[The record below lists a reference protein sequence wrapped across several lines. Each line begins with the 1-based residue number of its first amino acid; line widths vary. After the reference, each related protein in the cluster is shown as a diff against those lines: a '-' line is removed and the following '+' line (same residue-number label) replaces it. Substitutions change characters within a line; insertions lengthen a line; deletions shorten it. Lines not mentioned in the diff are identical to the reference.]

1 MLYKTLLILFFSF
14 CAVEREGVDRGEQG
28 EGGNKVKRR

>member
-1 MLYKTLLILFFSF
+1 MLYRNSTNISF
-14 CAVEREGVDRGEQG
+14 CIVEREGVDRGEQG